1 MEETKICPYCGEE
14 ILAVAKKCKHCGEWL
29 EAKVIEKEK
38 KACPICGEQ
47 IDVDIE
53 ICPHCKE
60 PIIEK
65 KDSEE
70 KSVSKDQ
77 VSSSDNQAVTR
88 PDDNLA
94 VRNHVNLAFW
104 AVVIGTILSYANTFA
119 QEIPSETDGL
129 IGLFVSLDKLFPS
142 WIGLFLDGIGSVYL
156 LWSVANIIR
165 HQKIAAGQEDNAVS
179 LLLKSLSVLYFATNI
194 IIPFLEEGI
203 LAGIGLLLFI
213 LMVILI
219 AINGLILKSEKS
231 PKLTGIG
238 YAFIVNTIVFVFI
251 LKALKDGCSL
261 EIYMLA
267 ACLGDIA
274 WIFAMYA
281 AHSYLLIK
289 K

>member
-1 MEETKICPYCGEE
+1 M
-14 ILAVAKKCKHCGEWL
+14 AVAKKCKYCGEWL

-53 ICPHCKE
+53 VCPHCKE
-60 PIIEK
+60 PTI
-65 KDSEE
+65 EE
-70 KSVSKDQ
+70 KNSEAKSLSTNQ
-77 VSSSDNQAVTR
+77 VSSSDNKAVTKS
-88 PDDNLA
+88 DDKLA
-94 VRNHVNLAFW
+94 VRNHVKLAFW
-104 AVVIGTILSYANTFA
+104 AVVIGTILSYANTIA
-119 QEIPSETDGL
+119 QEFPSDTGGL
-129 IGLFVSLDKLFPS
+129 LRLFVSFDKLFPS
-142 WIGLFLDGIGSVYL
+142 WIGLFLDGIGTVYL
-156 LWSVANIIR
+156 LWSVANIIS

-203 LAGIGLLLFI
+203 LTGIGFVLFV

-219 AINGLILKSEKS
+219 AINGLILKNEKS

-261 EIYMLA
+261 ETYMLA
-267 ACLGDIA
+267 ASLGDIA

-281 AHSYLLIK
+281 AHSFLLIK